1 MGPKMR
7 MTQVSCV
14 EKLSPHMIR
23 IIVTGKSLSDFPINK
38 ESAHIK
44 AIFPNPESND
54 SKPKLGIYLGF
65 KKWMRTYTVRKFD
78 PQRLELTLDF
88 AVNDHQGLASNWA
101 ANAKPGDY
109 LGIAGPGDV
118 KHTDIH
124 AARHLFFGDL
134 TALPA
139 IASTLENLPDNAN
152 GAAWI
157 QVPDNLDI
165 QKLSSPAG
173 IKVNWLVTQNKHT
186 DDFLDGLKKQP
197 RELADTA
204 IFIAAEASIV
214 RALKGHLNDH
224 CQYDKSKLYASAY
237 WTSKKKA
244 A

>member
-7 MTQVSCV
+7 MTQVSSV
-14 EKLSPHMIR
+14 EQLSPHMTR
-23 IIVTGKSLSDFPINK
+23 IIVTGESLSDFPVNK

-44 AIFPNPESND
+44 AIFPNPESNQPQ
-54 SKPKLGIYLGF
+54 PKLGIYLGF

-78 PQRLELTLDF
+78 PLRLELTLDF

-109 LGIAGPGDV
+109 LGIAGPGEV
-118 KHTDIH
+118 KHTD
-124 AARHLFFGDL
+124 ADAPRHLFFGDL

-139 IASTLENLPDNAN
+139 IASTLENLPENAN

-157 QVPDNLDI
+157 QVPDDLDI
-165 QKLSSPAG
+165 QQIAKPAG
-173 IKVNWLVTQNKHT
+173 IKVNWLVTQNKQT
-186 DDFLDGLKKQP
+186 GGFLQALQNEP
-197 RELADTA
+197 RDLTDTA

-214 RALKGHLNDH
+214 KALKGHLNNH